1 MKFVNRIGKCL
12 GGISIFLSSVISVS
26 AIALP
31 ANAQQRTT
39 LPAGEC
45 FVVVASRQFL
55 YEVREFLDGLDNGF
69 TDVRVFQSS
78 NDWYAISVGQVPIS
92 ASKQVISN
100 LVSDNLVPQD
110 SICSTGKSYTSEI
123 NIAEI
128 QQQQNP
134 RAANYRGDV
143 TFLTNIDLVGRDLT
157 PTGIRNTDL
166 IDCLLFCSGDN
177 ECRSL
182 THDTRRDICY
192 LKTHEDATNAAEK
205 AGLVSLI
212 VPSETDRAAFDE
224 SLSIQKLLSAL
235 TDEGDQ
241 KPQQNTNLI
250 QEREFFEQKTAFYG
264 FVDEQYRDVE
274 FIHCSSLL
282 EKKLSHTILMF
293 DQYGSYFIAM
303 AWYTDDMQNIVDY
316 SDLSDL
322 TPAGSYVITNDGK
335 SEFLLLPS
343 DAYDEYYALNENDN
357 SINLTKLVQNRR
369 LDNAEYG
376 GFLVKQ
382 RGIERGG
389 FRFKACKL

>member
-134 RAANYRGDV
+134 RADNYRGDV
-143 TFLTNIDLVGRDLT
+143 TFLTNIDLIGRDLT
-157 PTGIRNTDL
+157 PRGIRNTDL
-166 IDCLLFCSGDN
+166 SDCLLFCSGDN

-192 LKTHEDATNAAEK
+192 LKTHEDANNAAEK
-205 AGLVSLI
+205 AGLVS
-212 VPSETDRAAFDE
+212 
-224 SLSIQKLLSAL
+224 
-235 TDEGDQ
+235 
-241 KPQQNTNLI
+241 
-250 QEREFFEQKTAFYG
+250 
-264 FVDEQYRDVE
+264 
-274 FIHCSSLL
+274 
-282 EKKLSHTILMF
+282 ILM
-293 DQYGSYFIAM
+293 SAKP
-303 AWYTDDMQNIVDY
+303 
-316 SDLSDL
+316 LSEQDNEQFEYVERL
-322 TPAGSYVITNDGK
+322 KEIENALAGSSIPSSNNVDIEHSIENQIIKILSNRPHCYHVVTDGVPFTSIHRIDVFSDGTFCK
-335 SEFLLLPS
+335 ARFQEVFGEKNKIDFDPMCERRPLKFVQQMYRNTGEKYWLGGWEINRAPGVWPQFIIDRELKTIRMVDGYHPFLQDNVHFS
-343 DAYDEYYALNENDN
+343 RECSYYEY
-357 SINLTKLVQNRR
+357 
-369 LDNAEYG
+369 
-376 GFLVKQ
+376 
-382 RGIERGG
+382 
-389 FRFKACKL
+389 

>member
-1 MKFVNRIGKCL
+1 MKFVNRIGKFL

-134 RAANYRGDV
+134 RADNYRGDV
-143 TFLTNIDLVGRDLT
+143 TFLTNIDLIGRDLT
-157 PTGIRNTDL
+157 PRGIRNTDL
-166 IDCLLFCSGDN
+166 
-177 ECRSL
+177 RASL
-182 THDTRRDICY
+182 
-192 LKTHEDATNAAEK
+192 
-205 AGLVSLI
+205 
-212 VPSETDRAAFDE
+212 
-224 SLSIQKLLSAL
+224 
-235 TDEGDQ
+235 
-241 KPQQNTNLI
+241 
-250 QEREFFEQKTAFYG
+250 
-264 FVDEQYRDVE
+264 
-274 FIHCSSLL
+274 
-282 EKKLSHTILMF
+282 
-293 DQYGSYFIAM
+293 
-303 AWYTDDMQNIVDY
+303 
-316 SDLSDL
+316 
-322 TPAGSYVITNDGK
+322 
-335 SEFLLLPS
+335 
-343 DAYDEYYALNENDN
+343 
-357 SINLTKLVQNRR
+357 
-369 LDNAEYG
+369 
-376 GFLVKQ
+376 
-382 RGIERGG
+382 
-389 FRFKACKL
+389 